1 MRRKQTVV
9 GLLSLIL
16 VLALSVVTEGQK
28 RPRPPAVPAIPLEA
42 TFDPAITGI
51 MADGSYRTIAGG
63 SCNRV
68 EITADGDLVFD
79 FDPRSGRAIFFDFT
93 RVLRLGPGDVQ
104 PESSNEAVPGPG
116 DPVTAWTFRTMQIG
130 AAPTLNLRTMAPGQV
145 SAVRLFFSFTAVNS
159 GDRFWLSGAPNTW
172 PGVVQVTALST
183 DGDAVV
189 DCWVFEP
196 LPSTYSA
203 FRLDR
208 KVAGPRGSTIE
219 QDFGD
224 FELPFRFAFCKT
236 APR

>member
-1 MRRKQTVV
+1 
-9 GLLSLIL
+9 
-16 VLALSVVTEGQK
+16 
-28 RPRPPAVPAIPLEA
+28 VPAIPLEA
-42 TFDPAITGI
+42 TFDPALTGI

-93 RVLRLGPGDVQ
+93 RVLRPGPGDVE
-104 PESSNEAVPGPG
+104 PGSRHEPVPGPG

-196 LPSTYSA
+196 LPITYSA

-208 KVAGPRGSTIE
+208 KVAGSRGSTIE

>member
-1 MRRKQTVV
+1 
-9 GLLSLIL
+9 
-16 VLALSVVTEGQK
+16 
-28 RPRPPAVPAIPLEA
+28 
-42 TFDPAITGI
+42 
-51 MADGSYRTIAGG
+51 
-63 SCNRV
+63 
-68 EITADGDLVFD
+68 
-79 FDPRSGRAIFFDFT
+79 
-93 RVLRLGPGDVQ
+93 
-104 PESSNEAVPGPG
+104 
-116 DPVTAWTFRTMQIG
+116 MQIG

-196 LPSTYSA
+196 LPITYSA

-208 KVAGPRGSTIE
+208 KVAGSRGSTIE

-224 FELPFRFAFCKT
+224 FELPFRFAFCET